1 MAKKRTTGIYLG
13 TTRRQKNTLLR
24 NLSIIAVLVALTVV
38 LSAFFVSW
46 LLENENGFPHFSFW
60 GQNEVQTAPAET
72 DDSEVTDTQDTDT
85 QDTACI
91 TDRAEDTSDTEP
103 AGDTSTEVTAEE
115 IPPESAPEENMVEIV
130 GTPYKVLDY
139 TDQWVVMLD
148 AGHGFDDIGTASQLL
163 GETNEATVNLDIA
176 LRAQRFLESM
186 GVTVIMTHD
195 TNAVDGRI
203 SAADGGEPP
212 LRNLVLLTPQDRADL
227 ANGQDIDL
235 FVSIHCDSIPDNPNV
250 SGMRIYL
257 HQNDTMTKERNSAT
271 MALATNIANAFG
283 LVMGDSAPKPLVK
296 DMTEDQAYYVIREIG
311 VPSVL
316 CEVGFVT
323 NQADAA
329 NMLDPAWREDAAKG
343 IVDGVIAYIRS
354 ADLG

>member
-60 GQNEVQTAPAET
+60 GQNEVQTDPAET
-72 DDSEVTDTQDTDT
+72 DDSEVTDT

-283 LVMGDSAPKPLVK
+283 LMMGDSAPKPLVK

-323 NQADAA
+323 NQTDAA